1 MEEKEKYLL
10 DLTLEDM
17 QSFSNLIEADVF
29 DVLQLERIIHARNI
43 VGGTASCRV
52 NDHMQIMKENMTK
65 SKVWLGEKKATIST
79 KRSVLLSNTNFV

>member
-17 QSFSNLIEADVF
+17 QSFSNLIEEDVF